1 MGFVRLLT
9 CAVALVAP
17 LSAEIALR
25 TSAAPHGGPVQL
37 FPVRQVHSSGMI
49 FSGTV
54 LTVAHLSSPGSPGI
68 TQIKFKVESAMR
80 GTRRGQI
87 LRVREWDGLWNLGE
101 RYDIGQRVLL
111 FLYPNSKLGFT
122 SPVGGALGRY
132 QIDKSGHVL
141 VHEGSSPRPRP
152 IQLRSFA
159 AAIKRAA
166 RN

>member
-1 MGFVRLLT
+1 MGFFRLLT
-9 CAVALVAP
+9 CALALVAP

-25 TSAAPHGGPVQL
+25 APAPTAAPPQL
-37 FPVRQVHSSGMI
+37 FSPKQMRSSGMI

-87 LRVREWDGLWNLGE
+87 LRVREWEWNFGE

-111 FLYPNSKLGFT
+111 FLYPNSKLGLT
-122 SPVGGALGRY
+122 SPVGGGLGRY
-132 QIDKSGHVL
+132 QIDKPGHVL

-159 AAIKRAA
+159 AAIQRAA

>member
-1 MGFVRLLT
+1 MRFYQLAV
-9 CAVALVAP
+9 CAVAITAP

-25 TSAAPHGGPVQL
+25 VPAPTAAPPQL
-37 FPVRQVHSSGMI
+37 FSPKQIRSSGMI

>member
-1 MGFVRLLT
+1 MGFFRV
-9 CAVALVAP
+9 AVFAIVLVAP

-25 TSAAPHGGPVQL
+25 APAPHSGPAQL
-37 FPVRQVHSSGMI
+37 FPVRLVRNSGMI

-54 LTVAHLSSPGSPGI
+54 LSVAHLSTPNSPGI
-68 TQIKFKVESAMR
+68 TQITFRIETAMR

-87 LRVREWDGLWNLGE
+87 LRVREWDGLWNFGE

-111 FLYPNSKLGFT
+111 FLYPNSKLGLT

-141 VHEGSSPRPRP
+141 VHDGSSSRPRP

-159 AAIKRAA
+159 GAIKRAA

>member
-1 MGFVRLLT
+1 MRFYQLAV
-9 CAVALVAP
+9 CAVAITAP

-25 TSAAPHGGPVQL
+25 VPAPTAAPPQL
-37 FPVRQVHSSGMI
+37 FSPKQIRSSGMI

-87 LRVREWDGLWNLGE
+87 LRVHEWDGLWNFGE

-111 FLYPNSKLGFT
+111 FLYPNSKLGLT

-132 QIDKSGHVL
+132 RIDKSGHVL
-141 VHEGSSPRPRP
+141 VHDDSSPRPRP

>member
-1 MGFVRLLT
+1 MGFVRLVT
-9 CAVALVAP
+9 CALALVAP
-17 LSAEIALR
+17 LSAEIAL
-25 TSAAPHGGPVQL
+25 TAPAPTTAPPQL
-37 FPVRQVHSSGMI
+37 FSPKQMRSSGMI

-80 GTRRGQI
+80 GRRRGQI
-87 LRVREWDGLWNLGE
+87 LRVREWDGLWNFGE

-111 FLYPNSKLGFT
+111 FLYPNSKLGLT

-132 QIDKSGHVL
+132 QIDNSGHVL
-141 VHEGSSPRPRP
+141 VHDGSSPRSRP
-152 IQLRSFA
+152 IPLRSFA